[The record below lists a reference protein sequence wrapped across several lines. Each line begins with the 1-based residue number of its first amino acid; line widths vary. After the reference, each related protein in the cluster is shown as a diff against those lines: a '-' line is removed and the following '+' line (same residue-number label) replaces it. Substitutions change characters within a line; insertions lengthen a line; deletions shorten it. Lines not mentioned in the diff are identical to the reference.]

1 MRARAFPCAVFLAL
15 AAMIPIVAARASFVE
30 EVLIER
36 LRDDAV
42 ALVFTFTTTEHEL
55 ERHSAVMAKPLR
67 AVLAK
72 SRAETLELWFGRGR
86 WNARRWGAPPVVAK
100 PIGAEAL
107 GTWRADEDA

>member
-72 SRAETLELWFGRGR
+72 SRDVLRVSE
-86 WNARRWGAPPVVAK
+86 
-100 PIGAEAL
+100 
-107 GTWRADEDA
+107 RAGDVYGGDVTGVGI